1 MFLVQSMAHI
11 MEDETL
17 LFEDKQILIVLYNQ
31 MLQKARCDMTESE
44 LADIT
49 GIDEN
54 KVKSRISV
62 LREKEYLVGPNIA
75 L

>member
-1 MFLVQSMAHI
+1 MFLVKSLAHI

-17 LFEDKQILIVLYNQ
+17 SFEDKQILIVLYNQ

-44 LADIT
+44 LADLT

-62 LREKEYLVGPNIA
+62 LREKEYLVGPNMA